1 MNEENAVKKML
12 AETLADWRKK
22 EIESLRRQ
30 RDDSERIVRESRAAI
45 DRELSRA
52 DQLTGAISALEAEGR
67 VYAQAVAQM
76 EGGPVAASAQP
87 ESVDDNPEEGMKEHA
102 AAASAA
108 TKKRLEAAA
117 EAFMADSPDPT
128 SKAGA

>member
-1 MNEENAVKKML
+1 MDGKENAVKTP

-22 EIESLRRQ
+22 EIEGLRRQ
-30 RDDSERIVRESRAAI
+30 RDEAERFVRESRAAI

-76 EGGPVAASAQP
+76 ESAPVAASAQP
-87 ESVDDNPEEGMKEHA
+87 ENDNPEEGLKERA

-108 TKKRLEAAA
+108 TEKRLAELAAKA
-117 EAFMADSPDPT
+117 NGPVAALLEPAD
-128 SKAGA
+128 GAT